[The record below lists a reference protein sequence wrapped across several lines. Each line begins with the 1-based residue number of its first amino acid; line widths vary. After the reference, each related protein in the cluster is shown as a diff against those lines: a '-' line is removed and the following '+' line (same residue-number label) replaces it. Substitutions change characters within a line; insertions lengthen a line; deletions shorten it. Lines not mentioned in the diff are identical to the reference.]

1 MELTIEHYQ
10 WLYVFAIAG
19 KILLAV
25 LIVGWFLFERR
36 GSRFNQLNKRRPMA
50 TMRRN

>member
-1 MELTIEHYQ
+1 MTLEHYQ

-19 KILLAV
+19 ALLLPVIIA
-25 LIVGWFLFERR
+25 GWFLFERR
-36 GSRFNQLNKRRPMA
+36 GSPFNQLNRRQPMA

>member
-1 MELTIEHYQ
+1 MTLEHYQ

-25 LIVGWFLFERR
+25 IIAGWFIFERK
-36 GSRFNQLNKRRPMA
+36 GSRFNQLNRRQPMA
-50 TMRRN
+50 TMRRK